1 MVPSKFESFPP
12 CCQKILVAL
21 EREQRKGARNC
32 EAGHLVSTEYAEVVR
47 KQGPKKK
54 PVSAPA
60 H

>member
-1 MVPSKFESFPP
+1 MAQNKFEAFPP
-12 CCQKILVAL
+12 CCQKLLVNL
-21 EREQRKGARNC
+21 EREQRKGAQNC
-32 EAGHLVSTEYAEVVR
+32 AMGHLVSVEYAEVMR